1 MRLRIFLAVP
11 LLALLAGCSA
21 RRSEPIAGPLASPSP
36 EVARGEVAFDRH
48 CSYCHPGGEHG
59 LAPAINN
66 KPLPGFLIRFQVRH
80 GLGAMPAISEQEL
93 SREDLDAVVAYLK
106 TLRRHR

>member
-1 MRLRIFLAVP
+1 MRSRSLPLILLVP
-11 LLALLAGCSA
+11 LLSGCSA
-21 RRSEPIAGPLASPSP
+21 RRSEPIVGPLPSPSP
-36 EVARGEVAFDRH
+36 EVARGEVAFDLH
-48 CSYCHPGGEHG
+48 CSRCHPGGEHG
-59 LAPAINN
+59 LGPAINN

-80 GLGAMPAISEQEL
+80 GLGAMPAIPEREL